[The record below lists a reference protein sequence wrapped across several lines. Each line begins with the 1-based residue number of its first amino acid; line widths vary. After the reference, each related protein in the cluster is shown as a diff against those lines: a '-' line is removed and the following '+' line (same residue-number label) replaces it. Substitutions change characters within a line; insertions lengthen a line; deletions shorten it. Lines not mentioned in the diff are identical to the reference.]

1 MGKIIRRVISEPR
14 RDGLSTELLWKGDDQ
29 GLIVSWEVGRDLAKA
44 DPKLAER
51 VKRGELPILSW
62 KGGVAKKL
70 KSGKK
75 HGTLRYLAMLQGL
88 RSEDLHIDTGQ
99 ETELVCSRT
108 GVTVTYTADASK
120 YRDP

>member
-1 MGKIIRRVISEPR
+1 MISEPR
-14 RDGLSTELLWKGDDQ
+14 RDGLSTQQLWKGDDQ
-29 GLIVSWEVGRDLAKA
+29 GLIVSWEVGRDLAKV

-51 VKRGELPILSW
+51 VQRGELPILGW

-75 HGTLRYLAMLQGL
+75 YGTLRYLAMLQGL
-88 RSEDLHIDTGQ
+88 RCEDLHIDTGQ